1 MPIRTIAPRDPADP
15 LQHAANRLLGQSLD
29 LVFVAGFDGRI
40 VHVNPRIANFFG
52 YTSEEILAM
61 SLDELIYAEDRVLT
75 TGVFQQLVSG
85 ESTHGLE
92 VRVRTKDGGHKWILW
107 NGVPSV
113 EDQLIFATGQDI
125 TERKRIEDEL
135 RESEERFALIA
146 NSTQEAVWDWD
157 LRTDRLW
164 RNEAYSQTFGVHDDQ
179 LESTIEWWRKRI
191 HPDDVERVW
200 SQLPPPQIEG
210 RQSWLLEYRFRRRDG
225 SYAQVLDRGFVI
237 IDRDGKPTRMVG
249 SVIDISQLQH
259 AEERLRESEE
269 RFRLAAKAA
278 RDAVWDWDLRQDK
291 VWRSEGFQTL
301 FGYTSEAISPD
312 AAWWIERIHPDD
324 RDRVR
329 KVLPANDASAPAQ
342 CTVEYRFRRA
352 DGSYADVLDR
362 GFVMYD
368 GEGHPVR
375 MVGSLMDMSERR
387 RAEEL
392 AQLQQAE
399 MAHIA
404 RISTMG
410 EVATGLAHELNQ
422 PLAAIANYAESCV
435 QAIRATL
442 PPAETSAAPAASAL
456 PPTTAKLLEWVEK
469 IAANTHRAGEII
481 RRLRTFTRKSDSRR
495 STVAVDELVTD
506 VVELMEAE
514 TRRRRMRIVW
524 QARSE
529 AQVVADAVQIQQVLF
544 NLLHNAFEAMADN
557 ADDQRQVTLSVQA
570 DARVVTVSVAD
581 VGPGIATENRDRV
594 FEAFFTSKPN
604 GMGIGLAISR
614 SIVEDHGGRLWFH
627 ANPNRGVTFHFALP
641 ISGVPHDRVALSH
654 SC

>member
-1 MPIRTIAPRDPADP
+1 
-15 LQHAANRLLGQSLD
+15 
-29 LVFVAGFDGRI
+29 
-40 VHVNPRIANFFG
+40 
-52 YTSEEILAM
+52 
-61 SLDELIYAEDRVLT
+61 
-75 TGVFQQLVSG
+75 
-85 ESTHGLE
+85 
-92 VRVRTKDGGHKWILW
+92 
-107 NGVPSV
+107 
-113 EDQLIFATGQDI
+113 
-125 TERKRIEDEL
+125 
-135 RESEERFALIA
+135 
-146 NSTQEAVWDWD
+146 
-157 LRTDRLW
+157 LW
-164 RNEAYSQTFGVHDDQ
+164 RNEAYLQTFGVHDGTG
-179 LESTIEWWRKRI
+179 ESTIEWWRKRI

-200 SQLPPPQIEG
+200 AQLPPPQIEG

-225 SYAQVLDRGFVI
+225 TYAQVLDRGFVI

-291 VWRSEGFQTL
+291 VWRSEGFQAL
-301 FGYTSEAISPD
+301 FGYTAEMIAPD
-312 AAWWIERIHPDD
+312 AAWWIERVHPDD

-329 KVLPANDASAPAQ
+329 EVLPTSGTSPPAQ
-342 CTVEYRFRRA
+342 YAIEYRFRRA

-368 GEGHPVR
+368 SEGHPVR
-375 MVGSLMDMSERR
+375 IVGSLMDMSERR

-442 PPAETSAAPAASAL
+442 PAAGASGASDASAL
-456 PPTTAKLLEWVEK
+456 PPTTAKLLAWVEK

-495 STVAVDELVTD
+495 STVSVDELVTD
-506 VVELMEAE
+506 VVELMDAE
-514 TRRRRMRIVW
+514 TRRRRMRVVR
-524 QARSE
+524 QTRSA
-529 AQVVADAVQIQQVLF
+529 AQIVADSVQIQQVLF
-544 NLLHNAFEAMADN
+544 NLLHNAFESMADN
-557 ADDQRQVTLSVQA
+557 ADDQRQVTISVQA

-581 VGPGIATENRDRV
+581 SGAGIASENRDRV
-594 FEAFFTSKPN
+594 FEAFFTSKSN

-614 SIVEDHGGRLWFH
+614 SIVEDHGGRLWFN
-627 ANPNRGVTFHFALP
+627 ANADRGVTFHFALP
-641 ISGVPHDRVALSH
+641 ISGVPHDRVALSY
-654 SC
+654 SR

>member
-1 MPIRTIAPRDPADP
+1 MPSRTLALRDPADP
-15 LQHAANRLLGQSLD
+15 LRSAADRLLDQSLD

-52 YTSEEILAM
+52 YTSDEILAM
-61 SLDELIYAEDRVLT
+61 SLDELVYAEDRVIT
-75 TGVFQQLVSG
+75 TGVFQQLVAGQASN
-85 ESTHGLE
+85 GLE

-113 EDQLIFATGQDI
+113 ADQLIFATGQDI
-125 TERKRIEDEL
+125 TERKRIEDVL

-146 NSTQEAVWDWD
+146 NTTKEAVWDWD

-164 RNEAYSQTFGVHDDQ
+164 RNEAYLQTFGVPDGNA
-179 LESTIEWWRKRI
+179 ESTIEWWRKRI

-200 SQLPPPQIEG
+200 AQLPPPQIEG

-225 SYAQVLDRGFVI
+225 TYAQVLDRGFVI

-301 FGYTSEAISPD
+301 FGYTAEMIAPD
-312 AAWWIERIHPDD
+312 TPWWLERVHPDD
-324 RDRVR
+324 RDRVSE
-329 KVLPANDASAPAQ
+329 VLPSCGTLPPAQ
-342 CTVEYRFRRA
+342 YAIEYRFRRA
-352 DGSYADVLDR
+352 DGSYADVFDR
-362 GFVMYD
+362 GFVMFD
-368 GEGHPVR
+368 SEGHPVR

-442 PPAETSAAPAASAL
+442 PAAGSAMQPDVSAL

-481 RRLRTFTRKSDSRR
+481 RRLRNFTRKSDSRR

-506 VVELMEAE
+506 VVDLMEAE
-514 TRRRRMRIVW
+514 TRRRRMRVVW
-524 QARSE
+524 QAQPCAE
-529 AQVVADAVQIQQVLF
+529 VIADAVQIQQVLI

-557 ADDQRQVTLSVQA
+557 PDDQRQVTISVHA

-581 VGPGIATENRDRV
+581 VGSGIVVEHRDRV
-594 FEAFFTSKPN
+594 FEAFFTSKAN

-614 SIVEDHGGRLWFH
+614 SIVEDHGGRLWFN
-627 ANPNRGVTFHFALP
+627 ANSERGVTFHFALP
-641 ISGVPHDRVALSH
+641 ISGVPHDRVAVSH
-654 SC
+654 SR